1 MGIIPYH
8 KLILSHIFWC
18 FNRNQADLLW
28 QAAKSDTY
36 WQKPYPESTYRVPG
50 FRSQPCTVQS
60 SYSWNRESPA
70 SLHSRFQHEHSVHLS
85 FYSILIGFVFTD
97 DCGQISNLLFY
108 LSNRKTSI
116 SEFHFN
122 SSKNSFSAVTQT
134 EMQSASVLPCCTPHH
149 PCSGLSHPPG
159 IFSYQSP

>member
-28 QAAKSDTY
+28 QAAKSDTC

-50 FRSQPCTVQS
+50 FRSLPCTVQS

-70 SLHSRFQHEHSVHLS
+70 SLHGRFQHEHSVHLS

-97 DCGQISNLLFY
+97 DGGQISNLLFHFIFVCPVNASKRIMEFLQNLRQRIKLWHRNTNIPADGDRIQFTIS
-108 LSNRKTSI
+108 LSS
-116 SEFHFN
+116 
-122 SSKNSFSAVTQT
+122 
-134 EMQSASVLPCCTPHH
+134 
-149 PCSGLSHPPG
+149 
-159 IFSYQSP
+159 

>member
-28 QAAKSDTY
+28 QAAKSDTC

-50 FRSQPCTVQS
+50 FRSLPYTVQS

-70 SLHSRFQHEHSVHLS
+70 SLHGRFQHEHSVHLS

-97 DCGQISNLLFY
+97 DGGQISNLLFY
-108 LSNRKTSI
+108 HSNRKISI

-122 SSKNSFSAVTQT
+122 SSKKLTFSCHTN
-134 EMQSASVLPCCTPHH
+134 
-149 PCSGLSHPPG
+149 
-159 IFSYQSP
+159 

>member
-36 WQKPYPESTYRVPG
+36 WQKPYPESTYRVPV

-97 DCGQISNLLFY
+97 DCGQINNLLFY

-116 SEFHFN
+116 LKFHFN
-122 SSKNSFSAVTQT
+122 SSKGPIS
-134 EMQSASVLPCCTPHH
+134 
-149 PCSGLSHPPG
+149 
-159 IFSYQSP
+159 SYHTN